1 MKKKE
6 ADRSIVQNQRHSA
19 QVLAGFALDLDQLRT
34 HGGDV
39 GQQDEEVDQ
48 QENKKAREVEGLCLV

>member
-19 QVLAGFALDLDQLRT
+19 QVLAGFAQGTYQLRT

-48 QENKKAREVEGLCLV
+48 QENEKARQVEGLCIA